1 MKKCQ
6 EILKKYQINNENDNR
21 IRRRNE
27 QIVPITIIDKDC
39 HTIANT
45 DLYAE
50 IMTKN
55 FINNI
60 RTKKRLDIFQ
70 KEHQKRHR
78 KSKDSSQKKF
88 QRKTRVT
95 RTTKFGGNRIT
106 NYSKLN
112 QDRISINNY
121 NSENIN
127 KVSDYMDIIN
137 SNTNS
142 NSKSAKHKIETKS
155 VDKENSGKYAKDKRQ
170 INSMINTGMFQEFD
184 DEDEID
190 FDNDKGN
197 ININKE
203 VNVIEERP
211 EDEEKDKDNKIKIKD
226 EKRKFKNYNKRVITG
241 NKEGFSMT
249 DFLMS
254 KHKK

>member
-1 MKKCQ
+1 MK
-6 EILKKYQINNENDNR
+6 
-21 IRRRNE
+21 
-27 QIVPITIIDKDC
+27 
-39 HTIANT
+39 
-45 DLYAE
+45 
-50 IMTKN
+50 
-55 FINNI
+55 
-60 RTKKRLDIFQ
+60 Q
-70 KEHQKRHR
+70 K
-78 KSKDSSQKKF
+78 
-88 QRKTRVT
+88 V
-95 RTTKFGGNRIT
+95 
-106 NYSKLN
+106 
-112 QDRISINNY
+112 
-121 NSENIN
+121 
-127 KVSDYMDIIN
+127 
-137 SNTNS
+137 
-142 NSKSAKHKIETKS
+142 KHKIETKS

-197 ININKE
+197 ININDSKNINKKINNIKINKE

-241 NKEGFSMT
+241 NKEGISMT